1 MVAGEVGSVWADE
14 TIGVGCYCNVG
25 ALEVELMVV
34 SAEKE
39 GPRDRVRTEEG
50 IDATILANVFGAAEG
65 VRLVR
70 GRESDKGL
78 RGM

>member
-1 MVAGEVGSVWADE
+1 
-14 TIGVGCYCNVG
+14 VG

-34 SAEKE
+34 SAKKE

-50 IDATILANVFGAAEG
+50 IDTSILADLFGAAEG

-70 GRESDKGL
+70 GRESN
-78 RGM
+78 